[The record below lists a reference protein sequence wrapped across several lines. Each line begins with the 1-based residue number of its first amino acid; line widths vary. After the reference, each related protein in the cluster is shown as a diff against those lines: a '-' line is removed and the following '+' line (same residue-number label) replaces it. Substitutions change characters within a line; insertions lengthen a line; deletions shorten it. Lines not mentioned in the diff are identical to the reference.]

1 MTDINNL
8 GMEIQIFFLNLLT
21 KLVHKLY
28 GEGSS
33 IRFYEHFQ

>member
-8 GMEIQIFFLNLLT
+8 RMEIQIFFLKLFA

-33 IRFYEHFQ
+33 SIRF